1 MQTYDLFIDGAW
13 TPGTGS
19 EELEVINPATEETI
33 GRVPQASTK
42 DVILAVEAAR
52 RAFDE
57 GPWGRSTPKE
67 RSRVLEKFHEKL
79 TARKAELV
87 DLTIREAGSTF
98 LMADMLQVQTPLDH
112 LGWWAERAATF
123 PYIEPLPP
131 MAGMGLGQG
140 AIHKEPVGVV
150 AAITPFNFPIF
161 LNLWKLGPAL
171 AMGNTVVLKPSPHT
185 PLEAFILAEV
195 VAELDL
201 PPGVVNIVTG
211 DIEAGEK
218 LTTHPDV
225 DLVSFTGSD
234 VVGRKVM
241 GQASDSL
248 KKVLLELGGKSANIV
263 FSGANLDKVVPGAA
277 MGFTIHCG
285 QGCALMT
292 RLLVQRSIHD
302 EFVERV
308 KTFLGFV
315 SVGDPSDASV
325 MMGPLIRESQRERVE
340 SYVAKGKAEGAE
352 IAFGGGRPAGLDK
365 GFFVE
370 PTLFTNVDNSMT
382 IAQDEIFG
390 PVGVVI
396 PFDTEEDAIRI
407 ANDSRYGLGGG
418 VWHPDPIRAYEV
430 AKRLRTGMVVVNGG
444 GGAMISQYST
454 FGGYKHSGVGREMSD
469 HGLQEYC
476 ELKTVVWGAGNA

>member
-19 EELEVINPATEETI
+19 EELEVINPATEEII
-33 GRVPQASTK
+33 GRVPQASTN
-42 DVILAVEAAR
+42 DVISAVKSAR

-57 GPWGRSTPKE
+57 GPWGRTTPKE
-67 RSRVLEKFHEKL
+67 RARVLERFHEAL

-87 DLTIREAGSTF
+87 SLAVSEAGSTQ

-112 LGWWAERAATF
+112 LAWWAERAGTF
-123 PYIEPLPP
+123 QYVEPLPP

-140 AIHKEPVGVV
+140 VVLKEPVGVV
-150 AAITPFNFPIF
+150 AAITPFNFPVF

-185 PLEAFILAEV
+185 PLEAFILADII
-195 VAELDL
+195 AELDL
-201 PPGVVNIVTG
+201 PPGVVNFVTG
-211 DIEAGEK
+211 DVEAGEK

-263 FSGANLDKVVPGAA
+263 FAGSNLDKLIPSAA

-285 QGCALMT
+285 QGCALTT

-308 KTFLGFV
+308 KAFLAFV
-315 SVGDPSDASV
+315 SVGDPSDPSV
-325 MMGPLIRESQRERVE
+325 LMGPLIRESQRERVE
-340 SYVAKGKAEGAE
+340 SYIAKGKAEGAE
-352 IAFGGGRPAGLDK
+352 VAFGGGRPAGLDK

-370 PTLFTNVDNSMT
+370 PTLFTNVDNSMS

-396 PFDTEEDAIRI
+396 PFDTEDDAVRI

-418 VWHPDPIRAYEV
+418 VWNPDPVKAYEI

-444 GGAMISQYST
+444 GGAMISQYGT